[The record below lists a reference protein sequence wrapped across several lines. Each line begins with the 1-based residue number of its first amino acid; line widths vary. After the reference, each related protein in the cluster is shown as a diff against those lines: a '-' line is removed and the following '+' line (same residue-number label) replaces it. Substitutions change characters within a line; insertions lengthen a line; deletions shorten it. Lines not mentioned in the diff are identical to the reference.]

1 MGPVDRGSGGRLG
14 LVGPRPPQRGTRDRR
29 SRRDR
34 EAPGLTKRL
43 EGEDEKMTTR
53 PLSIDVYVSPM
64 RPYNCPDQLGEGEVA
79 TWAPSS
85 STLISGP
92 TEGIL
97 IDALLTFNN
106 ADEIAARAKGPGK
119 QITGIYI
126 THGQSDPWLGLARLL
141 EHFPE
146 ARGYAAPEVAGR
158 AAWEAE
164 FNKTTKYWT
173 SRFPGELPE
182 TPVIPKALET
192 DEILVDGQVVNVIH
206 VGQGDVE
213 GSTAFHV
220 PSAEAVIAGD
230 VVYNNVHMMM
240 YEADEAKREAWIAS
254 IDAIAALNP
263 KIVVA
268 GHKSVGA
275 SDLPDNTLAVSQ
287 EYVRDFTAVAKKSG
301 SVEDLVHGML
311 ELQGERE

>member
-1 MGPVDRGSGGRLG
+1 M
-14 LVGPRPPQRGTRDRR
+14 R
-29 SRRDR
+29 SMSND
-34 EAPGLTKRL
+34 
-43 EGEDEKMTTR
+43 

-106 ADEIAARAKGPGK
+106 ADEIAARAKGSGK
-119 QITGIYI
+119 KITGVYI
-126 THGQSDPWLGLARLL
+126 THGQSDHWLGLARLL

-164 FNKTTKYWT
+164 FNKTSKYWT

-182 TPVIPKALET
+182 APVVPEVLNR
-192 DEILVDGQVVNVIH
+192 DEILVDGQVVNLIH
-206 VGQGDVE
+206 VGQGDIA
-213 GSTAFHV
+213 GSTIFHV
-220 PSAEAVIAGD
+220 PSADAVVAGD
-230 VVYNNVHMMM
+230 VVYNNVHMMF
-240 YEADEAKREAWIAS
+240 YEADAAKREAWIAS
-254 IDAIAALNP
+254 IDAVAALNP
-263 KIVVA
+263 KLVIA
-268 GHKSVGA
+268 GHKSVA
-275 SDLPDNTLAVSQ
+275 AADLPENLAASQ
-287 EYVRDFTAVAKKSG
+287 QYLRDFTALATTG
-301 SVEDLVHGML
+301 
-311 ELQGERE
+311 

>member
-1 MGPVDRGSGGRLG
+1 MSTD
-14 LVGPRPPQRGTRDRR
+14 
-29 SRRDR
+29 
-34 EAPGLTKRL
+34 
-43 EGEDEKMTTR
+43 
-53 PLSIDVYVSPM
+53 PLSIDVYVAPM
-64 RPYNCPDQLGEGEVA
+64 RPYTCPDQLGEGEVA

-97 IDALLTFNN
+97 IDALLTFEN
-106 ADEIAARAKGPGK
+106 ADRIAAWAKNFGK
-119 QITGIYI
+119 KITGVYI
-126 THGQSDPWLGLARLL
+126 THGHSDHWLGLARLL

-182 TPVIPKALET
+182 MPVLPGVLNR
-192 DEILVDGQVVNVIH
+192 DEIMVDGQVVNLIH

-213 GSTAFHV
+213 GSTIFHV
-220 PSAEAVIAGD
+220 PSADAVVCGD
-230 VVYNNVHMMM
+230 VAYNNVHMMM

-254 IDAIAALNP
+254 INAVAALNP
-263 KIVVA
+263 RIVVA

-275 SDLPDNTLAVSQ
+275 ADLPENLAASQ
-287 EYVRDFTAVAKKSG
+287 QYLRDFSIVANKG
-301 SVEDLVHGML
+301 GTVEDLVRGML
-311 ELQGERE
+311 ELHGDRDQPHTLWISARAEVARRA

>member
-1 MGPVDRGSGGRLG
+1 MGTS
-14 LVGPRPPQRGTRDRR
+14 
-29 SRRDR
+29 
-34 EAPGLTKRL
+34 
-43 EGEDEKMTTR
+43 
-53 PLSIDVYVSPM
+53 PLSIDVYVAPM
-64 RPYNCPDQLGEGEVA
+64 RPYACPDQLGEGEVA

-97 IDALLTFNN
+97 IDVLLTVEN
-106 ADEIAARAKGPGK
+106 ADQIAAWAKNFGK
-119 QITGIYI
+119 KITGVYI
-126 THGQSDPWLGLARLL
+126 THGHSDHWLGLARLL

-146 ARGYAAPEVAGR
+146 ARGYAAPEVVGR

-182 TPVIPKALET
+182 MPVVPDVLNG
-192 DEILVDGQVVNVIH
+192 DEVVVDGQIVNLIH

-213 GSTAFHV
+213 GSTIFRV
-220 PSAEAVIAGD
+220 PSADAVVCGD

-240 YEADEAKREAWIAS
+240 HEADDAKREAWIAS
-254 IDAIAALNP
+254 IDAVAALNP

-275 SDLPDNTLAVSQ
+275 ADLPADLAASQ
-287 EYVRDFTAVAKKSG
+287 QYRRDFTTVAKKG
-301 SVEDLVHGML
+301 GTAEDLVHRML
-311 ELQGERE
+311 ELHGDRDQPHTLWISARAE